1 MDMRGN
7 FLCLREVD
15 LLFRPFVHRKICLP
29 TRITM
34 APLARGLARGGVPG
48 LDMLRYYQQR
58 AAADVGLIVT
68 EPVAVNDPSAADD
81 AGMPHFYG
89 GAALREWKRI
99 CRAVQA
105 TGCRMAPQLSHAG
118 MLRLA
123 DGCGPSGVDPLTL
136 EKRGEPMSR
145 ERMRAVVLAFAQAA
159 ADARLLGFD
168 AVEINGAR
176 SGLLEQFLRASTNLR
191 HDEYGGDLVR
201 RTRFVCEVLHAVRK
215 AVGRS
220 FPLMFRFSLSGR
232 GGDESQLVASPAE
245 LETLLQPLCE
255 AGVDIFACTVQD
267 LRRPAFAGSALNLA
281 GWVKMLTRRPVVCEG
296 GVGLPGAELSRLVQ
310 LVQAQQLDLLSVGR
324 ALHAD
329 AGWAAS
335 VRLGRKTRDA

>member
-1 MDMRGN
+1 M
-7 FLCLREVD
+7 
-15 LLFRPFVHRKICLP
+15 LFRPFVHRKICLP

-34 APLARGLARGGVPG
+34 APLARCLARGGVPG
-48 LDMLRYYQQR
+48 ADMLHYYRLR

-68 EPVAVNDPSAADD
+68 EPVAVNDPAASAD

-105 TGCRMAPQLSHAG
+105 SGCRMAPQLSHAG
-118 MLRLA
+118 MLRRA

-136 EKRGEPMSR
+136 ELRGVPMSR
-145 ERMRAVVLAFAQAA
+145 ERMRAVALAFAQAA
-159 ADARLLGFD
+159 ADARQLGFD
-168 AVEINGAR
+168 AVEINGAQ

-191 HDEYGGDLVR
+191 SDEYGGDLQR

-220 FPLMFRFSLSGR
+220 FPVMFRFSQSGR
-232 GGDESQLVASPAE
+232 GADASPLVATPAE
-245 LETLLQPLCE
+245 LESLLQPLCE
-255 AGVDIFACTVQD
+255 AGVDIFACTVQE

-281 GWVKMLTRRPVVCEG
+281 GWVKLLSQRPVVCEG
-296 GVGLPGAELSRLVQ
+296 GVGLPGAELSHLVQ
-310 LVQAQQLDLLSVGR
+310 LVQAQRLDLLSVGR

-329 AGWAAS
+329 AEWAAR
-335 VRLGRKTRDA
+335 VRQGRGPGVL